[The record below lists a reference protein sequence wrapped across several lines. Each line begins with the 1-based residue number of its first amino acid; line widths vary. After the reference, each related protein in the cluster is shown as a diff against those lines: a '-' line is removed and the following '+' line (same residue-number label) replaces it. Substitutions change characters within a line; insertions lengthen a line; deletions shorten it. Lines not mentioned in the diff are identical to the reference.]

1 MINEKKCDFSA
12 EVSSAGIEKKKK
24 EKKFRWLLHVK
35 GMKKQMV
42 CRR

>member
-12 EVSSAGIEKKKK
+12 EVSSAGIEKK